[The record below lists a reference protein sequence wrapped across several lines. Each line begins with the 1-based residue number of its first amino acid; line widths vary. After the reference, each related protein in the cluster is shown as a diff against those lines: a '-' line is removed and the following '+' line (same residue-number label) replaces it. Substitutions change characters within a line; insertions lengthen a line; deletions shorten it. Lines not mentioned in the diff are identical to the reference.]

1 MLSGLSSH
9 WNRQGRCGDATDL
22 LTTRG
27 TSAPV
32 HQEDIE
38 RVETLPEEITAA
50 KRGLTPLN
58 EKLSRDIMAGS
69 DASAWLASNQLRDA
83 VARNNKD
90 TAELEQ
96 GLKGL

>member
-1 MLSGLSSH
+1 MCPFLFIFSHPASWEMLSGLSSH

-50 KRGLTPLN
+50 KEASCEHIRHLHFFFVRHGMVTAIASEHRGC
-58 EKLSRDIMAGS
+58 S
-69 DASAWLASNQLRDA
+69 
-83 VARNNKD
+83 
-90 TAELEQ
+90 
-96 GLKGL
+96 